1 MHACVCV
8 CVCERERECTHT
20 HVCMHYACVCVHAV
34 LFAAAV
40 VVTECT
46 GHLPEAAIDDEE
58 NRNDEGGQPRGIDNA
73 KGSEN

>member
-1 MHACVCV
+1 
-8 CVCERERECTHT
+8 
-20 HVCMHYACVCVHAV
+20 MHYACVCVHAV